1 MKRLVNI
8 IAVLGIFSTLLMNI
22 ACSQE
27 SKTQTT
33 AKNTTEQSV
42 ASSLVYNVDQIIQT
56 EQGKAI
62 NFSFNENGKTR
73 TYDDLTKGKVVL
85 LNFWGTWCPPC
96 RAEIPD
102 IIRLYDELKDQGLV
116 VIGIAMERNEKQAHQ
131 IVSDFVTKNKLNY
144 NVFPS
149 RAVAEAYGQKFSTIS
164 AVPTTYIID
173 REGNVV
179 EVIVGMRDKATFET
193 AVKKYL

>member
-42 ASSLVYNVDQIIQT
+42 ASSLVYNVDKIIQT